1 MPGQL
6 RLGCTVEFIDREDC
20 LPLLEE
26 QVRHR
31 FPGREAAWTP
41 AMRYTAIEND
51 EVDVVDAF
59 ATDALLS
66 KLGLTMLEDDR
77 ELLPALLTPVN
88 FVRHAEVLDV

>member
-1 MPGQL
+1 
-6 RLGCTVEFIDREDC
+6 
-20 LPLLEE
+20 
-26 QVRHR
+26 
-31 FPGREAAWTP
+31 
-41 AMRYTAIEND
+41 MRYTAIESG

-88 FVRHAEVLDV
+88 FVRHAELLDV